1 MDNRKEST
9 ENISRTRN
17 KKGPKYVEE
26 ESDISDLD
34 FNPAEQFSDDSLEDP
49 DFAPGLKD
57 SNANDDNVNS
67 GKRVRGRQSG
77 KFSKFVKLKP
87 KQTSITKEKVTK
99 KAGNK
104 RKAPST
110 KSDAKKKKRR
120 DPEKSSS
127 SSAGESSPTSKPDV
141 QPASSSS
148 ASSTDFQTGDF
159 IVEKAALKT
168 GKFVIWKVKNG
179 GLIHKYDKVVENGNE
194 LYQNVMNYS
203 NILKSHYPLYTRV
216 LTRTMYKYR
225 GEEKV
230 QILEIPESQDGESS
244 EDVATK
250 KKSVTPI
257 GTSTPKIEKNTLEIS
272 STTSSSKQEFQQTG
286 GFVIDKADQHNVD
299 SFPVWKIENGRLLKK
314 YEAFYRQGKI
324 LHRALKTFRGYKDIE
339 LQYLP
344 IKVKIIHD
352 LGPEEVIEVLEHHR
366 PQLEVD
372 EGLEEEIE
380 KDPLMKTYTMVLQI
394 FLSQALDSDFLKEIY
409 NCEDTT
415 YTEPLKMVEKV
426 LEQKIV
432 LIDKKQKW
440 TENFKTA
447 LRTCP
452 YLREIQKYKP
462 EMHCDVCPHCDELV
476 ETVVYL
482 FGRPYNSITLKEEEN
497 PRIKSESLE
506 FNLGKT
512 PALHVGRYHQMCHF
526 RHSLYEKCQFK
537 IKSVKEATGKTDVE
551 EILDE
556 CLSNRPWVIQMFKE
570 YKALLD
576 SQ

>member
-1 MDNRKEST
+1 M
-9 ENISRTRN
+9 ENGRESRTRN
-17 KKGPKYVEE
+17 KKGTNYVEE
-26 ESDISDLD
+26 DSSDPDLKSD
-34 FNPAEQFSDDSLEDP
+34 EQFSDDSLDDP
-49 DFAPGLKD
+49 DFSPAILKD
-57 SNANDDNVNS
+57 SKASDDYVKS
-67 GKRVRGRQSG
+67 GKRGRGRPSKAE
-77 KFSKFVKLKP
+77 KFTTFVKLKP
-87 KQTSITKEKVTK
+87 KQSSTPKEKVTK
-99 KAGNK
+99 KAGTK

-110 KSDAKKKKRR
+110 QSDAKEKKRR

-127 SSAGESSPTSKPDV
+127 SSTATSETANTSKPDV

-148 ASSTDFQTGDF
+148 TSSTDFQTGDF

-168 GKFVIWKVKNG
+168 GNFVIWKVKNG

-216 LTRTMYKYR
+216 LTRTMFKYR

-230 QILEIPESQDGESS
+230 QILEIPESQDDGETT
-244 EDVATK
+244 EDVTAK
-250 KKSVTPI
+250 QSLTPAE
-257 GTSTPKIEKNTLEIS
+257 TSTPKIEKNTLEIS
-272 STTSSSKQEFQQTG
+272 STTSSSKQEFQ
-286 GFVIDKADQHNVD
+286 
-299 SFPVWKIENGRLLKK
+299 
-314 YEAFYRQGKI
+314 
-324 LHRALKTFRGYKDIE
+324 FRGYKDIE

-352 LGPEEVIEVLEHHR
+352 LGPEEVIEVLEHHK

-372 EGLEEEIE
+372 KGLEKEIE
-380 KDPLMKTYTMVLQI
+380 KDPLLKTYTMVLQI

-415 YTEPLKMVEKV
+415 YTEPLKTIEKA
-426 LEQKIV
+426 LQQKI
-432 LIDKKQKW
+432 INMDKKQKW
-440 TENFKTA
+440 TDNFKTA
-447 LRTCP
+447 LKTCP

-462 EMHCDVCPHCDELV
+462 EMRCDVCPQCDELV

-497 PRIKSESLE
+497 PSIKSESLE

-512 PALHVGRYHQMCHF
+512 PSLHVGRYHQMCHF

-537 IKSVKEATGKTDVE
+537 VKSVKEARGKTDVE

-556 CLSNRPWVIQMFKE
+556 CLSNRPWIMQMFKE
-570 YKALLD
+570 YKVLLD

>member
-1 MDNRKEST
+1 M
-9 ENISRTRN
+9 ENGRESRTRN
-17 KKGPKYVEE
+17 KKGTNYVEE
-26 ESDISDLD
+26 DSSDPDLKSD
-34 FNPAEQFSDDSLEDP
+34 EQFSDDSLDDP
-49 DFAPGLKD
+49 DFSPAILKD
-57 SNANDDNVNS
+57 SKASDDYVKS
-67 GKRVRGRQSG
+67 GKRGRGRPSKAE
-77 KFSKFVKLKP
+77 KFTTFVKLKP
-87 KQTSITKEKVTK
+87 KQSSTPKEKVTK
-99 KAGNK
+99 KAGTK

-110 KSDAKKKKRR
+110 QSDAKEKKRR

-127 SSAGESSPTSKPDV
+127 SSTATSETANTSKPDV

-148 ASSTDFQTGDF
+148 TSSTDFQTGDF

-168 GKFVIWKVKNG
+168 GNFVIWKVKNG

-216 LTRTMYKYR
+216 LTRTMFKYR

-230 QILEIPESQDGESS
+230 QILEIPESQDDGETT
-244 EDVATK
+244 EDVTAK
-250 KKSVTPI
+250 QSLTPAE
-257 GTSTPKIEKNTLEIS
+257 TSTPKIEKNTLEIS
-272 STTSSSKQEFQQTG
+272 STTSSSKQEFQTG

-314 YEAFYRQGKI
+314 YEAFCRQGKI

-352 LGPEEVIEVLEHHR
+352 LGPEEVIEVLEHHK

-372 EGLEEEIE
+372 KGLEKEIE
-380 KDPLMKTYTMVLQI
+380 KDPLLKTYTMVLQI

-415 YTEPLKMVEKV
+415 YTEPLKTIEKA
-426 LEQKIV
+426 LQQKI
-432 LIDKKQKW
+432 INMDKKQKW
-440 TENFKTA
+440 TDNFKTA
-447 LRTCP
+447 LKTCP

-462 EMHCDVCPHCDELV
+462 EMRCDVCPQCDELV

-497 PRIKSESLE
+497 PSIKSESLE

-512 PALHVGRYHQMCHF
+512 PSLHVGRYHQMCHF

-537 IKSVKEATGKTDVE
+537 VKSVKEARGKTDVE

-556 CLSNRPWVIQMFKE
+556 CLSNRPWIMQMFKE
-570 YKALLD
+570 YKVLLD